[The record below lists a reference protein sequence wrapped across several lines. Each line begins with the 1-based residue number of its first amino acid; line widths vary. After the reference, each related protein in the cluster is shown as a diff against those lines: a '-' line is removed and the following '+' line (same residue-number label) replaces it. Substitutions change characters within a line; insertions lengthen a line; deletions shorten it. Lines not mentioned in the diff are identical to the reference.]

1 MIPLDPCM
9 LCRMGTPA
17 SDIESMPTVTAP
29 LARIAAADFCGS
41 HFQKVREGVD
51 AFGAVLFVL

>member
-1 MIPLDPCM
+1 MWSSQREVID
-9 LCRMGTPA
+9 
-17 SDIESMPTVTAP
+17 DIESMPTVTAP